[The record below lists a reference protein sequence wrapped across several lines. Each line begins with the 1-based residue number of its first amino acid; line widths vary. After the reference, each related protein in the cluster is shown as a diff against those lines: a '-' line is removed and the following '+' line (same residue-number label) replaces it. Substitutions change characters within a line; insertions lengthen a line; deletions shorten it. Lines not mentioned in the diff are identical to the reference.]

1 MQEVYIRE
9 CNKYKFS
16 DLKSKFKIYDD
27 DKLLNLLNSFRN
39 HGIIKTLVHKN
50 TDLNTLEDDLLDE
63 LSSIDINTDSIYVFV
78 YVGILKISDY
88 VVICYPKYY
97 TETPL
102 QEDMKQILKVLDK
115 YNSQE
120 QEIKIYDENIE
131 NGSFNLLAI
140 MIYLLQDYFNY
151 GLYSNEEDILE
162 TNGLGE
168 IQWNK
173 TINDTFALIQNNK
186 PYYLEL
192 KTKKHQIDESDYFR
206 KLHAYIITKCSHDIG
221 NVLSYLLDIP
231 EVTLTSASLGDFGD
245 IDYILYKINNELN
258 IQFNTRKILLLK
270 TIYTF
275 LIQEKYKDS
284 QNCFNMYGTTSFN
297 IVWEKVCANVFNNQ
311 LNKKLSEL
319 NLSYIPND
327 YNKNQTLLSII
338 EKPVWN
344 LTKYN
349 DEIVADGTLIPDIVN
364 VKQQDDTLYFTI
376 LDAKYY
382 VITSN
387 GTKIFNAPGIKDITK
402 QYLYQLAYRK
412 FTESF
417 NNSQFINCFLVPTEG
432 GSFNNLG
439 HVSFSILHDLNLSN
453 IKIFEIP
460 TKIVFQEYIKNSHID
475 FNAISTLFP
484 VKVRD
489 N

>member
-1 MQEVYIRE
+1 MYEVYIRE

-27 DKLLNLLNSFRN
+27 DKLLDLLNSLRN
-39 HGIIKTLVHKN
+39 HGIVKTLVHRN

-63 LSSIDINTDSIYVFV
+63 LSSIDINTDSIYVFI
-78 YVGILKISDY
+78 YVGVLKISDY

-102 QEDMKQILKVLDK
+102 QEDIKQILKVLDK

-120 QEIKIYDENIE
+120 QEIKIYDENTE

-151 GLYSNEEDILE
+151 GLYSNEEDVLE
-162 TNGLGE
+162 NNGLGE

-173 TINDTFALIQNNK
+173 TINDTFAFIQNNK
-186 PYYLEL
+186 PYYVEL
-192 KTKKHQIDESDYFR
+192 KTKKHQTDESDYFR
-206 KLHAYIITKCSHDIG
+206 KLHAFIITKCSHDIG
-221 NVLSYLLDIP
+221 DILSYLLDIP
-231 EVTLTSASLGDFGD
+231 EVTLSSANLGDFGD
-245 IDYILYKINNELN
+245 IDYILYQINNELN
-258 IQFNTRKILLLK
+258 VQFNTRKILLLK

-275 LIQEKYKDS
+275 LIQEKYKDN

-319 NLSYIPND
+319 NISNIPND
-327 YNKNQTLLSII
+327 YSKNQTLLSVI
-338 EKPVWN
+338 EKPIWN
-344 LTKYN
+344 LTNYN
-349 DEIVADGTLIPDIVN
+349 KQIEADGTLIPDIVN
-364 VKQQDDTLYFTI
+364 IKQQNNTIFFTI

-382 VITSN
+382 VVTSN
-387 GTKIFNAPGIKDITK
+387 GTKIFNAPGVQDITK

-412 FTESF
+412 FTKSF
-417 NNSQFINCFLVPTEG
+417 SNSKYINCFLVPTEKD
-432 GSFNNLG
+432 SFNNLG
-439 HVSFSILHDLNLSN
+439 YVSFSILHDLNLTD
-453 IKIFEIP
+453 IKIFGIP
-460 TKIVFQEYIKNSHID
+460 TKRVFQEYINNSHID
-475 FNAISTLFP
+475 FHDISNLFIAE
-484 VKVRD
+484 VAS

>member
-173 TINDTFALIQNNK
+173 TIMIHLPLF
-186 PYYLEL
+186 
-192 KTKKHQIDESDYFR
+192 
-206 KLHAYIITKCSHDIG
+206 
-221 NVLSYLLDIP
+221 
-231 EVTLTSASLGDFGD
+231 
-245 IDYILYKINNELN
+245 
-258 IQFNTRKILLLK
+258 K
-270 TIYTF
+270 TIN
-275 LIQEKYKDS
+275 LI
-284 QNCFNMYGTTSFN
+284 
-297 IVWEKVCANVFNNQ
+297 I
-311 LNKKLSEL
+311 LN
-319 NLSYIPND
+319 
-327 YNKNQTLLSII
+327 
-338 EKPVWN
+338 
-344 LTKYN
+344 
-349 DEIVADGTLIPDIVN
+349 
-364 VKQQDDTLYFTI
+364 
-376 LDAKYY
+376 
-382 VITSN
+382 
-387 GTKIFNAPGIKDITK
+387 
-402 QYLYQLAYRK
+402 
-412 FTESF
+412 
-417 NNSQFINCFLVPTEG
+417 
-432 GSFNNLG
+432 
-439 HVSFSILHDLNLSN
+439 
-453 IKIFEIP
+453 
-460 TKIVFQEYIKNSHID
+460 
-475 FNAISTLFP
+475 
-484 VKVRD
+484 
-489 N
+489 